1 MKRIFVVQQKQLQ
14 FDKVIL
20 HLILQRREET
30 KTIPDKSEI
39 ENDNKLVL
47 MFILFQQYFSQNYFS
62 FTAIFDT
69 NRLLLV
75 HFQLVGC

>member
-39 ENDNKLVL
+39 ENGNKLFFNFYLVPTI
-47 MFILFQQYFSQNYFS
+47 FQPKLFQFHRN
-62 FTAIFDT
+62 I
-69 NRLLLV
+69 
-75 HFQLVGC
+75 